1 MKNLSKYVQQILDQT
16 DCTKE
21 EKEDLAEE
29 LLIHLEILTQEH
41 IDNGLSEE
49 EAIQQ
54 AMMSFGL
61 EQDIGSQLQQALFPY
76 RRYLLIALGLG
87 FIVLNYSIFTVLLL
101 EMQEAESYTLIFNIL
116 IGLCFLFITAFPTF
130 SLRRKILINST
141 IVLFLMGSTI
151 NILNLLY
158 SNLFISNILLFL
170 SVLLALVAIAL
181 LYITTLH
188 RTSSDH
194 IQHSSRKHIHIINI
208 TTGIIIAI
216 CSIFFGFGF
225 LIMVGVVK
233 QAIFILAIPICTWA
247 LLYWIQFH
255 YYFRLKKT
263 TYVFTSI
270 SVIAAS
276 LIVVGILYMLVQSL
290 IS

>member
-1 MKNLSKYVQQILDQT
+1 MKDLSNYVQKIVDQT

-29 LLIHLEILTQEH
+29 LLVHLEILTQEH
-41 IDNGLSEE
+41 IDNGLSEK
-49 EAIQQ
+49 EAILQ
-54 AMMSFGL
+54 AMIAFGL
-61 EQDIGSQLQQALFPY
+61 EQEIGSQLQQALFPY

-87 FIVLNYSIFTVLLL
+87 FILLNYSIFTVLLL
-101 EMQEAESYTLIFNIL
+101 EMQEAQSYTLIFNI
-116 IGLCFLFITAFPTF
+116 IVGLVFLFITAFPTF
-130 SLRRKILINST
+130 SLRRKILINSN
-141 IVLFLMGSTI
+141 IILFLIGSTI

-158 SNLFISNILLFL
+158 SDLVISNILLFI
-170 SVLLALVAIAL
+170 SLLLVFVAIAL

-188 RTSSDH
+188 RTSSNH

-225 LIMVGVVK
+225 LIFGGVI

-290 IS
+290 IA

>member
-1 MKNLSKYVQQILDQT
+1 MKDLSNYVQKIVDQT

-29 LLIHLEILTQEH
+29 LLVHLEILTQEH
-41 IDNGLSEE
+41 IDNGLSEK
-49 EAIQQ
+49 EAILQ
-54 AMMSFGL
+54 AMIAFGL
-61 EQDIGSQLQQALFPY
+61 EQEIGSQLQQALFPY

-87 FIVLNYSIFTVLLL
+87 FILLNYSIFTVLLL
-101 EMQEAESYTLIFNIL
+101 EMQEAQSFTLIFNI
-116 IGLCFLFITAFPTF
+116 IVGLVFLFITAFPTF
-130 SLRRKILINST
+130 SLRRKILINSN
-141 IVLFLMGSTI
+141 IILFLIGSTI

-158 SNLFISNILLFL
+158 SDLVISNILLFI
-170 SVLLALVAIAL
+170 SLLLVFVAIAL

-188 RTSSDH
+188 RTSSNH

-225 LIMVGVVK
+225 LIFGGVI

-290 IS
+290 IA